1 MDDLTPVPQEEP
13 TAKVEEDTNG
23 AMEIDEARQQTPTQP
38 TFEAETRPTKPKEE
52 SEVEELVNFP
62 SVPGSE
68 AGDQEMDGATL
79 IKEEEVEKEETIE
92 EPVKDKE
99 EAGEED
105 EEEEEEE
112 EEEEDAPVSARLRRP
127 KKDPASKEKLE
138 SDTTSPKT
146 RKGHKKGEPCC
157 ICVYCGIYSLSGAPS
172 QASPVSPRA
181 TRGRRATDAQ
191 RPVTPVTTAADEAD
205 GEGEQVEDKS
215 ESIQGAAEDGASV
228 DDSTQQTETKS
239 TRTTRACK
247 LIFGTSSLSKYS
259 EFFTAKRKAAE
270 MDLDGPV
277 EATRSKRKASE
288 KAATAEQ
295 EEPREFSISHS
306 YHI

>member
-13 TAKVEEDTNG
+13 TAKVEEDSNG

-62 SVPGSE
+62 SIPGSE
-68 AGDQEMDGATL
+68 AGDQEMDGAAL
-79 IKEEEVEKEETIE
+79 IKEEEVEKEEDTIE
-92 EPVKDKE
+92 ETVKDKE

-105 EEEEEEE
+105 EEEEE

-127 KKDPASKEKLE
+127 KKDPASKERME

-157 ICVYCGIYSLSGAPS
+157 LCVYFGIYSLSGAPS
-172 QASPVSPRA
+172 HTSPVSPRA

-191 RPVTPVTTAADEAD
+191 RPATPVAIAADEVD

-228 DDSTQQTETKS
+228 DDSTQHTETKS

-247 LIFGTSSLSKYS
+247 PINYLGPLPFRSTQRILYS
-259 EFFTAKRKAAE
+259 
-270 MDLDGPV
+270 
-277 EATRSKRKASE
+277 
-288 KAATAEQ
+288 
-295 EEPREFSISHS
+295 
-306 YHI
+306 